1 MCCRFATCNIAK
13 SVSVLPVNRRLRCP
27 LRFHGCLSLRIDRAH
42 RQAGRRKNENND
54 LNTFHTDTQRRC
66 AIERE
71 MKGKQK
77 EDFGKIRSTMIIN
90 MINSTMTESFELRLP
105 IQEKFE
111 PTALWENLIP
121 IG

>member
-1 MCCRFATCNIAK
+1 
-13 SVSVLPVNRRLRCP
+13 
-27 LRFHGCLSLRIDRAH
+27 LSLRIDRAH

-66 AIERE
+66 AVERE
-71 MKGKQK
+71 MKGEAE
-77 EDFGKIRSTMIIN
+77 EDFGKIRSTVIIKMI
-90 MINSTMTESFELRLP
+90 SFTMKESFELRLP